1 MDFTATSPDHIHI
14 GMFFSTPE
22 LVLHLCQVLA
32 DDDLLVLSQVSRQS
46 NRLALQSF
54 FVFHG
59 MALSQISTGIFSI
72 SSLSLPAFRLALF
85 IPPLIKL
92 SCTFDAE
99 TVHADISALL
109 RVLSRHPPIQELNF
123 SVDMHTTNQEFLP
136 NRPFEIVRGAISQL
150 LFGLGAHKNFFF
162 ILPPYGRC
170 YMSKRRRMERTIEYP
185 EFPIATR
192 SIWLFMASTPL
203 ICLYWLGYVL
213 TEASA
218 RVATV
223 LYDPRIRTRQDERI
237 HRDIYVSTDEFPNS
251 GIVRIT
257 TPMLSSPS
265 FTKWSMVTFAESSL
279 KSLQIEHISFLDD
292 EKWHSILSSLY
303 LPHLEF
309 LNIEPNSHISLT
321 TLSAFINRHP
331 TIQYLQLGHYSI
343 LYSSYPS
350 SQATLSPHCLD
361 QLEFVCA
368 SSRLIHHLLQSTKF
382 PKLRYICIGPKTQLN
397 DSGRF
402 PDKRAKVEEP
412 FDFAALDRTLVAVK
426 DCGYSCGSVSVGV
439 ALPGGSVA
447 KKWLARKHDPTL
459 SATGSLFKLHVGQIM
474 IATERGIPLNP
485 SLVLLLAD
493 WVVGMF
499 LTHELKKVRLAR
511 WVIVDPGLQVVFGNK
526 IVELAGHVEVDFNI
540 DRLGL

>member
-1 MDFTATSPDHIHI
+1 M
-14 GMFFSTPE
+14 
-22 LVLHLCQVLA
+22 LHLCQVLA
-32 DDDLLVLSQVSRQS
+32 DDDLLVLSQVSRLF

-59 MALSQISTGIFSI
+59 MALSQISSGIFSI

-85 IPPLIKL
+85 IPPLTKL

-99 TVHADISALL
+99 TVHADISALH
-109 RVLSRHPPIQELNF
+109 RVLSRHPPIPELNF
-123 SVDMHTTNQEFLP
+123 SVDMHTTNEEFLP
-136 NRPFEIVRGAISQL
+136 SREYEIVRVAISQL
-150 LFGLGAHKNFFF
+150 LFGLGPHKNFFF
-162 ILPPYGRC
+162 ILPPSGRC
-170 YMSKRRRMERTIEYP
+170 CVSKPRRIVRTIKYP
-185 EFPIATR
+185 EFPIDIG
-192 SIWLFMASTPL
+192 SIWHFMASTPL
-203 ICLYWLGYVL
+203 ICLYLLGLVL

-218 RVATV
+218 SVATV
-223 LYDPRIRTRQDERI
+223 LHDPRIRTRQDERI
-237 HRDIYVSTDEFPNS
+237 HEDIYVSTNVFPNS
-251 GIVRIT
+251 SVVRIT

-279 KSLQIEHISFLDD
+279 KSLQIKHIAFLDD

-303 LPHLEF
+303 LPHLEC

-331 TIQYLQLGHYSI
+331 TIRYLQLGHYSI
-343 LYSSYPS
+343 LYSSYPSS

-382 PKLRYICIGPKTQLN
+382 PKLRYICIGPKTQPN

-402 PDKRAKVEEP
+402 PDKRAKVEGP
-412 FDFAALDRTLVAVK
+412 FDFAALDRTLAAVK
-426 DCGYSCGSVSVGV
+426 DCGYSCGSVNVGV

-526 IVELAGHVEVDFNI
+526 IAELAGHVEVDFNI
-540 DRLGL
+540 GRFGL